1 MRLRLALLTA
11 LLAVAVIGTSS
22 IIGAPEAQLPEG
34 WHLITPGGNTT
45 CGRGEPY
52 SFYARQGS
60 SNNLVIN
67 FQGGGFCWNGLT
79 CNASTTTF
87 DDSVNPG
94 DPSDNPSLYPVG
106 ISHFDNGENP
116 FRDHSMIYVNYC
128 TGDAHTG
135 NRTTTYNHEGNVFD
149 IQHRGTVNARA
160 ALDWAYQNFPNPESV
175 FITGCSAGAI
185 GAGYWANDIMTRYR
199 GSRLALLG
207 DSGGGWRSNMGE
219 IFNQW
224 GTNYRGVTGNN
235 LSFERFY
242 TTAAQNF
249 PNARVAQFNTSVDET
264 QWFFHNIGF
273 GQRIYPEA
281 LAMNLREIESRA
293 RNFRFYV
300 AWGNQHCMIPRGEF
314 YSTVTQGVRLR
325 DWVAA
330 IAAGEPVDDIFC
342 SDCLDMT
349 LYAG

>member
-1 MRLRLALLTA
+1 MRVRVLLFVALIA
-11 LLAVAVIGTSS
+11 IVGISASS
-22 IIGAPEAQLPEG
+22 TLSAPEAQLPPG
-34 WHLITPGGNTT
+34 WHQITPGGDAV
-45 CGRGEPY
+45 CGRGAPY
-52 SFYARQGS
+52 SFYARDGAS
-60 SNNLVIN
+60 TNLVIN

-87 DDSVNPG
+87 DDSINPA

-106 ISHFDNGENP
+106 ITHFENGENP
-116 FRDHSMIYVNYC
+116 FAEADMVYVNYC

-135 NRTTTYNHEGNVFD
+135 NRTATYDYEGNVFE
-149 IQHRGTVNARA
+149 IQHRGVVNARA
-160 ALDWAYQNFPNPESV
+160 ALEWTYQHFPNPESV

-185 GAGYWANDIMTRYR
+185 GAGYWASDILNHYPGARA
-199 GSRLALLG
+199 ALFG
-207 DSGGGWRSNMGE
+207 DSGGGWRSNMGG
-219 IFNQW
+219 IFDQW
-224 GTNYRGVTGNN
+224 GTNYRGVTGGN

-242 TTAAQNF
+242 ITTAQNF
-249 PNARVAQFNTSVDET
+249 PNARVAQFNTSADDT

-281 LAMNLREIESRA
+281 LAMNMREIESRA

-300 AWGNQHCMIPRGEF
+300 AWGGQHCMIPRAEF

-325 DWVAA
+325 DWVAS
-330 IAAGEPVDDIFC
+330 IAAGEPVDDIYC